1 LLKER
6 YETCGNYIKQYDE
19 GKLELTAGC
28 NLEESL
34 ESYLNGEL
42 GKLREEV
49 GKELTKTLPKHNAA
63 LIMA

>member
-1 LLKER
+1 LR
-6 YETCGNYIKQYDE
+6 P
-19 GKLELTAGC
+19 GC
-28 NLEESL
+28 DLEESL